1 MLEEEKAETE
11 EKVNQESIENIV
23 LQVLLFT
30 ILVHWRRDKG

>member
-23 LQVLLFT
+23 LQVLLLT